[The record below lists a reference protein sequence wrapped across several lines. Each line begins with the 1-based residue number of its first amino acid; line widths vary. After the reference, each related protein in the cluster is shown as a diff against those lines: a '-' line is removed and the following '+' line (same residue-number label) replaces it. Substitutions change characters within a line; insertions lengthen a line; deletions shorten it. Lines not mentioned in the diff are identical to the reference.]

1 MAKAK
6 KKSPSPKDPAQMR
19 KGCRA
24 GLNWLVVSVV
34 LTVVVAIGLS
44 WLTRGRNNDPFAAQI
59 RVAET
64 YLDEG
69 AYEEAITIYSDI
81 ITQDPTHVLAHWSRG
96 VTYFEDG
103 NFEQAI
109 GDYTWVIEQGE
120 TANAVIYLLRAEAYA
135 ANDQPEQATADYEVI
150 LASEAD
156 EALKAEAAAAL
167 QRLVSVNS
175 SQ

>member
-24 GLNWLVVSVV
+24 GLNWLAVSVV

-44 WLTRGRNNDPFAAQI
+44 WLTRGRNDDPFAAQI
-59 RVAET
+59 REAEQHLEAAE
-64 YLDEG
+64 YD
-69 AYEEAITIYSDI
+69 EAIAIYSEV
-81 ITQDPTHVLAHWSRG
+81 ITQDPSHVLAHWSRG
-96 VTYFEDG
+96 VTYFEAG
-103 NFEQAI
+103 AFEQAI

-135 ANDQPEQATADYEVI
+135 ANGQPEQATADYEVI

-167 QRLVSVNS
+167 QKLE
-175 SQ
+175 QPE

>member
-44 WLTRGRNNDPFAAQI
+44 WLTRGRNDDPFAAQI
-59 RVAET
+59 REAEQHLEAAEYDEAVA
-64 YLDEG
+64 
-69 AYEEAITIYSDI
+69 IYSQVLA
-81 ITQDPTHVLAHWSRG
+81 QDPSHVLAHWSRG
-96 VTYFEDG
+96 VTYFEAG

-109 GDYTWVIEQGE
+109 VDYSWVIEQGE
-120 TANAVIYLLRAEAYA
+120 TANEVIYLLRAEAYVANGQPKQA
-135 ANDQPEQATADYEVI
+135 AADYEAI
-150 LASEAD
+150 LASTAD
-156 EALKAEAAAAL
+156 EELKAEAAAAIQKL
-167 QRLVSVNS
+167 EQPE
-175 SQ
+175 